1 MRKEYH
7 GEKAMLK
14 KINIKNFSVKF
25 VDIMIGIVL
34 GLGFQWWVALK
45 EPWQFVAFVFAYLD
59 IVDYW
64 IDYGPALKK
73 FPPKRE
79 IDVFLDVAIC
89 FSLFLYIYATQLHVI
104 YFLLAF
110 ASIKLLDFFW
120 LVSSKRSYRPT
131 GFDRTYINTW
141 AIVDGV
147 EVTMAISLAFFASL
161 VPAPALAVVLAF
173 ILMRVAARIVASAK
187 YGKVYLAN

>member
-1 MRKEYH
+1 
-7 GEKAMLK
+7 MLK

-34 GLGFQWWVALK
+34 GLGFQWWVNIK
-45 EPWQFVAFVFAYLD
+45 EPWQFVAFVFVYLD

-79 IDVFLDVAIC
+79 VDVFLDVAIC
-89 FSLFLYIYATQLHVI
+89 FSLFLYIYTTQLHVI

-110 ASIKLLDFFW
+110 ASVKLFDFLW
-120 LVSSKRSYRPT
+120 LISSKREYHPT
-131 GFDRTYINTW
+131 GFDRAYVDTW
-141 AIVDGV
+141 VIMDFIEIVIAV
-147 EVTMAISLAFFASL
+147 FLAFFASL
-161 VPAPALAVVLAF
+161 INFPALAIVLTFIVLRVVT
-173 ILMRVAARIVASAK
+173 RIIASAK
-187 YGKVYLAN
+187 YGKVYLSN